1 MSENLIPIIRNPW
14 VPDQSSPIS
23 QVGDYELDLLKLGFF
38 GWMNAATI
46 ATEFWL
52 QHLAPVT
59 VAAEE

>member
-1 MSENLIPIIRNPW
+1 MIRNPW

-59 VAAEE
+59 IATEE

>member
-1 MSENLIPIIRNPW
+1 MFDNLQPMAGTPW
-14 VPDQSSPIS
+14 VPAPIS

-52 QHLAPVT
+52 HHLGAVT
-59 VAAEE
+59 PSND

>member
-1 MSENLIPIIRNPW
+1 MSENIQPMIRNPW

-52 QHLAPVT
+52 QHLAPARIPVND
-59 VAAEE
+59 

>member
-1 MSENLIPIIRNPW
+1 MSGNRQLHAGTPW
-14 VPDQSSPIS
+14 VPAPIS

-52 QHLAPVT
+52 QQLATMAPVS
-59 VAAEE
+59 E